1 MQAITTSQAIDAIKR
16 EDYILV
22 DGERVVVKRVTNRDI
37 ALRHSADGVTV
48 YTVQDTEDGYLGA
61 IKAEDYRGRISKAER
76 TKLALNNA
84 VDKLVDKGMTREDAI
99 EALTG
104 IF

>member
-1 MQAITTSQAIDAIKR
+1 MQPLQTSQTIDAIKR
-16 EDYILV
+16 EDYILL

-61 IKAEDYRGRISKAER
+61 IKATEYQGRISKVER
-76 TKLALNNA
+76 ARLARNA
-84 VDKLVDKGMTREDAI
+84 ALDKLVDRGMDREDAI
-99 EALTG
+99 NILDG